1 MVVNNAPHLI
11 HVATDIESS
20 ELPVPSCHPSTRM
33 WLVDELLHFAFTTA
47 IKPEVRDLL
56 QRGFLRVPT
65 ALGSHTSTFHTFTET
80 QESAQWGQQRGCLLP
95 TGTCWG

>member
-20 ELPVPSCHPSTRM
+20 ELPVPSCHRSTRM

-47 IKPEVRDLL
+47 IKPEVRDSLLGSLL
-56 QRGFLRVPT
+56 QHSSR
-65 ALGSHTSTFHTFTET
+65 
-80 QESAQWGQQRGCLLP
+80 
-95 TGTCWG
+95 